1 MEVDDVSDVESDVAP
16 HLISV
21 HAHLNSDIKSRIC
34 NKYMITCHLP
44 REKPILLHANN
55 KCADQS
61 AHLRSLISVS
71 VVRLTECLI
80 TALAII
86 LSSLCSWTC

>member
-21 HAHLNSDIKSRIC
+21 HARLNSDIKSRIC

-44 REKPILLHANN
+44 QENLILLHANN
-55 KCADQS
+55 QCADQP

-71 VVRLTECLI
+71 VIRLTKCLM
-80 TALAII
+80 TPLAII